1 MRLLSITI
9 GLITL
14 NLSLSGQSIEGNI
27 KNFINKNIKGGTK
40 YGLTVYSTNKNKP
53 VVKINS
59 EIPLIPASTNKLFTT
74 SIALLSLGK
83 NFEIKTEILTDDNNF
98 EDGTIDGNIYLK
110 GYGDPT
116 FTSQNLFEMCKQIKE
131 KNISSITGDIIVD
144 DSYFEETVFRN
155 EWIEEE
161 NISVPLPAISSMTI
175 DRNTIYLT
183 VKGSHIIGKK
193 AIIDNIN
200 NIENSYLTIINN
212 TKTQG
217 RRIRISAKSIFEN
230 GKEKIVLS
238 GTIPPRRVTD
248 VKVFLKNPSLFA
260 GFLFESFLNELGI
273 KVKGSI
279 RIGKT
284 KNSMTRLAVNKTP
297 LLELIKPINKHSDNF
312 YAEHLFII
320 IGANFAK
327 GQGSAFDAARTIIS
341 YLKNNGIYEPDF
353 SIVDGS
359 GISRKNSASTGLLT
373 NLLLQ
378 VYLNPNIFNDFY
390 NSLSIPQMDGTL
402 SERFPMLFPQN
413 RLRGKTGTL
422 NGVTS
427 LAGFVTAKS
436 GDLLIFSINFN
447 HTYGS
452 NNYFRSLIDKVITII
467 ADEL

>member
-1 MRLLSITI
+1 MGLLNITFI
-9 GLITL
+9 LITL
-14 NLSLSGQSIEGNI
+14 NLSLLGQSIEDYI
-27 KNFINKNIKGGTK
+27 RDFITKNIKRGTK
-40 YGLTVYSTNKNKP
+40 YGLTVYSTNLNKP
-53 VVKINS
+53 IVKINS
-59 EIPLIPASTNKLFTT
+59 ELPLIPASTNKLFTT

-83 NFEIKTEILTDDNNF
+83 NYEIKTEILTDDNNI

-116 FTSQNLFEMCKQIKE
+116 FTSQNLFEMCKKIKE
-131 KNISSITGDIIVD
+131 KNISTITGDIIVD
-144 DSYFEETVFRN
+144 DSFFEETVFRN

-175 DRNTIYLT
+175 DRNTIHLT
-183 VKGSHIIGKK
+183 VKGSTVVGKK
-193 AIIDNIN
+193 AIIDD
-200 NIENSYLTIINN
+200 IENSYITIINK

-217 RRIRISAKSIFEN
+217 RRVRISTKSIFEN
-230 GKEKIVLS
+230 GKEKIIVS
-238 GTIPPRRVTD
+238 GTIPLRRVTD

-260 GFLFESFLNELGI
+260 GYLFEGFLNELGI

-284 KNSMTRLAVNKTP
+284 KNSLTRLAVNKTP
-297 LLELIKPINKHSDNF
+297 LLELIKPINKNSDNF
-312 YAEHLFII
+312 YAEHLFLI

-327 GQGSAFDAARTIIS
+327 GQGSAFDAARVIIS
-341 YLKNNGIYEPDF
+341 YLKNIGIYEPDF

-378 VYLNPNIFNDFY
+378 VYFNPNIFNDFY

-402 SERFPMLFPQN
+402 SERFPMLFPPN

-452 NNYFRSLIDKVITII
+452 NNYFRSLIDKVIAII